1 MTVAKS
7 AYTGK
12 QSRYTRAIGVSQKTQ
27 EAILNKQKVVRD
39 KEELTL
45 KLNKDEHI
53 HMDKIKK
60 YFENVLNEQHFL
72 DNYTKARQRIL
83 DGGGLTSTAQDT
95 HFASGAQPRKPTD
108 IAIAKK
114 FMR

>member
-12 QSRYTRAIGVSQKTQ
+12 QSRYNRAIGVNQKTQ
-27 EAILNKQKVVRD
+27 DAILNKNKVIRD
-39 KEELTL
+39 KDELNQ
-45 KLNKDEHI
+45 KLIRDEHI

-72 DNYTKARQRIL
+72 NNYGKARQRIL
-83 DGGGLTSTAQDT
+83 EGG
-95 HFASGAQPRKPTD
+95 D
-108 IAIAKK
+108 IA
-114 FMR
+114 